1 MATIR
6 IKRSTGSSAPTTL
19 ANAELAFAEG
29 SSTLYIGVGTGGASG
44 SATTIQAIGGSGA
57 FLPLSGTATATGTYT
72 FSGSTTFSGT
82 TALGAATAT
91 SPAADDDSTRVATT
105 AWVQDEIAA
114 LGVGSVTS
122 VGLSLPNIFTVSGSP
137 VTSSGT
143 LSATLASQQANYVFA
158 GPTTGAN
165 AGPTFR
171 ALVAG
176 DIPDLS
182 ATYLTTSA
190 ASSTYAPLAS
200 PALSGTPT
208 APTATAGTNSTQIA
222 TTAYVDGAVAS
233 IIDTAPEALNTL
245 NELAAALGDDAN
257 FATTISTSLG
267 EKLVKASNLSDLTDA
282 SAARTNLGLAIG
294 TNVQAYDAELA
305 ALAGLTSASD
315 KVPYFTGSGTAAVAD
330 FTTFGRSLVDDA
342 DAAAGRS
349 TLELGSMATQASSNV
364 SITGGTISGVTIDG
378 GTFS

>member
-29 SSTLYIGVGTGGASG
+29 SSTLYIGVGTGGAGG

-82 TALGAATAT
+82 LALGAATAT
-91 SPAADDDSTRVATT
+91 TPDSSDDSTRVATT
-105 AWVQDEIAA
+105 AWVLDRIGAFGA
-114 LGVGSVTS
+114 GTVTS
-122 VGLSLPNIFTVSGSP
+122 VALSLPNIFTVGGSP
-137 VTSSGT
+137 VTSTGT
-143 LSATLASQQANYVFA
+143 LSATLATQQANAVFA
-158 GPTTGAN
+158 GPGTGAN
-165 AGPTFR
+165 ASPTFR
-171 ALVAG
+171 ALVAA

-190 ASSTYAPLAS
+190 ASSTYAPLDS

-208 APTATAGTNSTQIA
+208 APTADQTTNTTQIA
-222 TTAYVDGAVAS
+222 TTAYVRTAVSNLVDGA
-233 IIDTAPEALNTL
+233 PELLDTL
-245 NELAAALGDDAN
+245 NELAAAIGDDQN
-257 FATTISTSLG
+257 FASTISTSLG

-378 GTFS
+378 GTF